1 MISDILTNASDHMK
15 RTQDALA
22 SEFSTVRTGRASTT
36 LFDKLMVEA
45 YGAMMPINQVAN
57 LKNLDAQ
64 TIVIEPWDRT
74 VINAIDKAI
83 QASDLGLTPSNDGS
97 VIRVPFPAP
106 TEERR
111 HELVKLCKSYAENA
125 RVAIRN
131 IRRDANQHLERM
143 KKEHEVSEDDVRRG
157 EAEIQKLTDAAIAE
171 IDAALKRKEAEV
183 MEV

>member
-1 MISDILTNASDHMK
+1 MISDIISTASDHMK
-15 RTQDALA
+15 RTQESLA
-22 SEFSTVRTGRASTT
+22 GEFGTVRTGRASTT
-36 LFDKLMVEA
+36 LFDKISVEA

-64 TIVIEPWDRT
+64 TILIEPWDKS

-97 VIRVPFPAP
+97 VIRVPFPSP

-111 HELVKLCKSYAENA
+111 HELVKLCKTYAENA
-125 RVAIRN
+125 RIAVRN
-131 IRRDANQHLERM
+131 VRRDANQHLERL
-143 KKEHEVSEDDVRRG
+143 KKEHEVSEDDVRRA
-157 EAEIQKLTDAAIAE
+157 ETEIQKLTDAAIAD